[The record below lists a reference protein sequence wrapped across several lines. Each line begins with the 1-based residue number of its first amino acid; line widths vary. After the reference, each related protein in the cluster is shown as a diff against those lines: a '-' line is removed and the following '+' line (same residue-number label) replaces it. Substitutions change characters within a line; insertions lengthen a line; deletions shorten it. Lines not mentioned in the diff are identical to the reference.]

1 MRSTSDRIRHALSFE
16 ILALLL
22 VIPLGA
28 AVFDMPMDHIGVVS
42 VVSAVIAMVWNFVY
56 NHMFDRALQR
66 LTGTTLKRP
75 WVRVLHACLFEAG
88 LLTVLMPF
96 IAWYL
101 DVGLWQATLMD
112 MSFSAFYVVY
122 AFFFNWGYDRLF
134 PLAEWASED
143 GSSGGQ

>member
-1 MRSTSDRIRHALSFE
+1 MRSTLDRIRHALLFE
-16 ILALLL
+16 IIALLL

-28 AVFDMPMDHIGVVS
+28 AVFDMPMEHIGVVS

-56 NHMFDRALQR
+56 NHLFDRALMR
-66 LTGTTLKRP
+66 LTGTTLKRTK
-75 WVRVLHACLFEAG
+75 VRVLHACLFEAG

-101 DVGLWQATLMD
+101 DVSLWQATVMD

-122 AFFFNWGYDRLF
+122 AFCFNWGYDRLF
-134 PLAEWASED
+134 PLAEWQAND
-143 GSSGGQ
+143 